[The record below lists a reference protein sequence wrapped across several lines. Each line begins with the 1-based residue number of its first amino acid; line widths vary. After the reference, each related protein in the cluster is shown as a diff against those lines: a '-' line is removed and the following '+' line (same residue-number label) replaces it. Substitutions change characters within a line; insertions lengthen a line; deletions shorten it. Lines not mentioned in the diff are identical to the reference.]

1 MHFKL
6 IIIMVEDKRTK
17 KILDTARD
25 AGATGCTVLNQARG
39 EGISPAK
46 TFLGLS
52 IDSQVD
58 VIMLLAEEHMSREIL
73 EKVAAAGEFDE
84 TPGTGIAF
92 QVDVDSRRPSRY
104 RAGSMAR
111 ADEDP
116 QTTDA
121 SDPQPPAG
129 ARHSVRSW
137 PRFARAN
144 SARWWLTG
152 SNRRRRIG
160 FSPCRWW
167 WVDRGSRQEVAGLPK
182 AGAGWAG
189 SAPRRESRKSGEA
202 REQSP
207 LEAWWLRCWSTATR
221 PSRPPVP

>member
-92 QVDVDSRRPSRY
+92 QVDV
-104 RAGSMAR
+104 
-111 ADEDP
+111 ED
-116 QTTDA
+116 A
-121 SDPQPPAG
+121 IG
-129 ARHSVRSW
+129 VRHQIEALAEAVE
-137 PRFARAN
+137 
-144 SARWWLTG
+144 
-152 SNRRRRIG
+152 
-160 FSPCRWW
+160 
-167 WVDRGSRQEVAGLPK
+167 DRL
-182 AGAGWAG
+182 
-189 SAPRRESRKSGEA
+189 
-202 REQSP
+202 
-207 LEAWWLRCWSTATR
+207 
-221 PSRPPVP
+221 